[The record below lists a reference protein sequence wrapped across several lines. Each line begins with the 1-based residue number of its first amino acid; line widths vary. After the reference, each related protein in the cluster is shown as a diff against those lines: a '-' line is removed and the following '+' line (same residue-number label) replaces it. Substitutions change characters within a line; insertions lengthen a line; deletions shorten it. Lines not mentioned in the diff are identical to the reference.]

1 MINKY
6 IKHAEYLIK
15 SEDPEVSSFASDVYN
30 NAILL
35 KSGSITNAQFDDG
48 VYISTERP
56 SSSINLE
63 VLPRGQVSFFGSLD
77 RTSINYIKKSIT
89 LYSSSNGLE
98 VT

>member
-35 KSGSITNAQFDDG
+35 KSGSITKAQFDDG
-48 VYISTERP
+48 VYISTERT
-56 SSSINLE
+56 SSSINLG
-63 VLPRGQVSFFGSLD
+63 VLPQGQSLFTEKSILE

-89 LYSSSNGLE
+89 FYS
-98 VT
+98 

>member
-35 KSGSITNAQFDDG
+35 KSGSITKAQFDDSI
-48 VYISTERP
+48 YIST
-56 SSSINLE
+56 
-63 VLPRGQVSFFGSLD
+63 GSLE
-77 RTSINYIKKSIT
+77 RTSINYIKRSISF
-89 LYSSSNGLE
+89 YS
-98 VT
+98 

>member
-1 MINKY
+1 MNDKY

-35 KSGSITNAQFDDG
+35 KSGSITKAEFDDG
-48 VYISTERP
+48 IYISTGSVLP
-56 SSSINLE
+56 SINLE
-63 VLPRGQVSFFGSLD
+63 VLPQGQILFTEKSILE

-89 LYSSSNGLE
+89 FYS
-98 VT
+98 